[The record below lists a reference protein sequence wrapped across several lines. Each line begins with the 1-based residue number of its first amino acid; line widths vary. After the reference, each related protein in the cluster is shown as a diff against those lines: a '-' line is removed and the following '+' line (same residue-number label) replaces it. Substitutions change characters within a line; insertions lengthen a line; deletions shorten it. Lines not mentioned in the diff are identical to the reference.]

1 MQTELIRNW
10 GRAWLFRFIILRYNG
25 CRNIWER
32 NCPDGKLNSFRD
44 CVKDITEQRGQRQ
57 PPWGCSRRR
66 NCRWSPQLGEHC
78 LPSCLWEQNGTEPG
92 CLGLM
97 LPLTRVKAVARPSE
111 EMESCSHFTPVSPSW
126 SPFFWQGFLYE
137 WRRIS
142 LCAGMCLQ
150 SQEAL
155 YLMYPGCPVAT
166 LNKAASVQ
174 ERAFMVK
181 ALHPVKWRPKGMRR
195 EKRQSGT

>member
-10 GRAWLFRFIILRYNG
+10 GRAWLFHFIILRCNG
-25 CRNIWER
+25 CRTIWER

-57 PPWGCSRRR
+57 PSRGRTRRR
-66 NCRWSPQLGEHC
+66 NCRGSPQLGQRC

-92 CLGLM
+92 SLGLM
-97 LPLTRVKAVARPSE
+97 LPLTRVKAVTRLSE
-111 EMESCSHFTPVSPSW
+111 EMESCGHFTPISPSW
-126 SPFFWQGFLYE
+126 SPCFWRGFLNE

-142 LCAGMCLQ
+142 SCAGMCLQ

-155 YLMYPGCPVAT
+155 YLVYAGCPVAT
-166 LNKAASVQ
+166 LN
-174 ERAFMVK
+174 
-181 ALHPVKWRPKGMRR
+181 
-195 EKRQSGT
+195 